1 MSVPARLRH
10 GRLLCLFWAGLAGGL
25 LAQGSVRTGLEG
37 LAWQSPDTVHATER
51 ALIEALRGPL
61 LGAKDCAAALQYWFD
76 GRMAEARGDK
86 GAAIAAWAAGVRAV
100 ADLRDL
106 PTPPWPDPGQPRLVP
121 RHSVSSAGLYLVDAF
136 VVQWQTV
143 DGHQFGLFMVPG
155 TRPGGHR
162 FPLLTYVRGGLA
174 GLRQDE
180 VAWLAD
186 QCRKGYAVL
195 APGLPGQP
203 LTEAA
208 VPQMSALRGA
218 GAPGDPARDATAV
231 VAAVQ
236 STQSMPVVRPGR
248 CALIGLGR
256 GANVALLAAARSSLP
271 ACVAVGDASQL
282 NPFRAYWA
290 RMNRGE
296 NTWPDW
302 ATFCNLEPAEQ
313 LATMRQRSVAH
324 QAGSVP
330 CPVLLLH
337 PDGLAGSLDEQAYQD
352 VAEARRHA
360 GVETERRALPGAAR
374 GFADDPASDI
384 GRQALRQLIDFVYRF
399 VPSDD
404 GKDALLLAPKG
415 PQPSRGN

>member
-1 MSVPARLRH
+1 MSVAARFRH

-25 LAQGSVRTGLEG
+25 FGQDSVRTGLEG

-51 ALIEALRGPL
+51 ALIEALRDPL
-61 LGAKDCAAALQYWFD
+61 LGARDCAAALQYWFD
-76 GRMAEARGDK
+76 GRLADVRGDK
-86 GAAIAAWAAGVRAV
+86 GAAIAAWVAGIGAL
-100 ADLRDL
+100 ANLRDL
-106 PTPPWPDPGQPRLVP
+106 PAPPWPDPGQPRLVP
-121 RHSVSSAGLYLVDAF
+121 RHGVSGSGLYLVDAF

-143 DGHQFGLFMVPG
+143 DGDQFGLFMVPG

-174 GLRQDE
+174 GLRQHE

-195 APGLPGQP
+195 APGLPGQS
-203 LTEAA
+203 LAEAA
-208 VPQMSALRGA
+208 MPQMSALRGA

-231 VAAVQ
+231 VAVMQ
-236 STQSMPVVRPGR
+236 TTQSLPVVRPGR

-271 ACVAVGDASQL
+271 ACVAAGDASQL

-290 RMNRGE
+290 RMNRAE

-302 ATFCNLEPAEQ
+302 AAFCNLEPAEQ

-324 QAGSVP
+324 QADSIR
-330 CPVLLLH
+330 CPVLLLQ
-337 PDGLAGSLDEQAYQD
+337 PDGLAGGLDGQAYHD
-352 VAEARRHA
+352 VAEALRHA
-360 GVETERRALPGAAR
+360 GVATELRALPGAAR
-374 GFADDPASDI
+374 GFADDPASET
-384 GRQALRQLIDFVYRF
+384 GCQALRQLIDFVYRF

-415 PQPSRGN
+415 PQPPRGN